1 MKHPTS
7 NIQHPTSILLVLAL
21 LALVLPAQAEL
32 TAVVSPGYQFIQGE
46 RPTVGTLNRL
56 GLPTITITGT
66 LDGTNAGISA
76 GSINA
81 NMFSASVVDNA
92 TIYFTNSSPQ
102 ALAIKSAGV
111 GVREISSAI
120 AGPGLTGGSG
130 VPLTNSVDGVRLL
143 ITNDVVTLA
152 TNIPLNYLAITSNTI
167 PIGHYTGYMT
177 NLPVSQFYTNLM
189 GQVTFSTTLAMS
201 SISGSGL
208 HINTAHGLGSTPV
221 VVHGVLQCTSTD
233 LGYAAGDEVPLPYL
247 VNSSLDVVVTVGAN
261 ATNVFFM
268 SRAAPSTWRLPEKS
282 TGVYSSAFNTANW
295 TVKITARP

>member
-1 MKHPTS
+1 MKS
-7 NIQHPTSILLVLAL
+7 SKLKLAWVGVAL
-21 LALVLPAQAEL
+21 LHFAFCIQPCFAEL
-32 TAVVSPGYQFIQGE
+32 TAVVSPGYQFSYGE
-46 RPTVGTLNRL
+46 IPTVGKLNRL

-92 TIYFTNSSPQ
+92 TIDFTNSSPQ
-102 ALAIKSAGV
+102 ALRIKAAGV

-130 VPLTNSVDGVRLL
+130 VPLTNNVDGVRLI

-177 NLPVSQFYTNLM
+177 NLPVMQFYTNLM
-189 GQVTFSTTLAMS
+189 GQVTFSTSVAAST
-201 SISGSGL
+201 ITTEGSQPV
-208 HINTAHGLGSTPV
+208 NTAHGFGDVPAFV
-221 VVHGVLQCTSTD
+221 RGVLVCTTSER
-233 LGYAAGDEVPLPYL
+233 GYSPGDEVPFEGVFDSGIAPILRAF
-247 VNSSLDVVVTVGAN
+247 AN
-261 ATNVFFM
+261 ATNVVVA
-268 SRAAPSTWRLPEKS
+268 SRTAASGYWVVNR
-282 TGVYSSAFNTANW
+282 NANSWGPITPGSW
-295 TVKITARP
+295 TVKVYARP